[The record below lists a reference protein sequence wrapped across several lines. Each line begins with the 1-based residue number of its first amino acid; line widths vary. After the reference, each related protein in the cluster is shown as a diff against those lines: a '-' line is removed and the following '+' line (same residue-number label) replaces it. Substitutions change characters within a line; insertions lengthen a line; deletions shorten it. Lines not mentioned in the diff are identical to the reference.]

1 MRRFF
6 LGIILPSILAIVLFI
21 ISFYL
26 FYLPSLERNIME
38 GKKKMISELTNSV
51 VSIISDYASQAA
63 DGVMSD
69 TEARIEAAEKVERIR
84 YGDDDLDYFW
94 IIDMTPVMIM
104 HPYRPDLVGKD
115 LSDYRDPQGKRLF
128 VESVETVRE
137 EGEGYIDYYW
147 QWKDDSLT
155 IVPKLSYVRG
165 IPEWNWV
172 VGTGIYLED
181 VREEIRLAER
191 NLFRISLLIVLV
203 VSMMLLYI
211 IRQSMKMESG
221 RREAEKSLVL
231 SKQKYKMLVES
242 STIGTIMVAG
252 DNRVIYVNQKFLDIS
267 GFTRTRIEEEGIDD
281 LFNLSRDEIMDSVT
295 ENGRSSAIEA
305 VLKSSSGDIDII
317 LSVSRVDYNN
327 DHSYIIIVNEL
338 TGREV
343 AEKEREALEDDLR
356 LYLVLINQPV
366 SNLIKSVPLC
376 DMDTS
381 AARAAGMLR
390 DSDGDI
396 LVVLYQGVPTGVVT
410 AGDIS
415 KRVVAGG
422 YGSEHKVS
430 SVMSSP
436 VIGVT
441 GDTPVYKAIAL
452 CQSKNISGLAVRD
465 NSGRYTGMVTLES
478 LLMTRHHLL
487 TDLTGEI
494 AMATRVDDLK
504 EIYLRSTAIVKVLIE
519 LCASPAIITRLISLV
534 SDRIS
539 CRVTELAIE
548 KLGPPPAS
556 YCILA
561 MGSQG
566 RHEQTLLTDQDNGII
581 IEDGESC
588 GDEVLLYFRRLGKMI
603 SDDLHRIGYHYCR
616 GDVMASN
623 PEWVRPL
630 NVWKR
635 LFSEWIENSDPNSVL
650 DTNIFFD
657 FRGICGDVNLAASL
671 REHVTGMVSDKAV
684 FLFHMSQEIL
694 RFKPPVNIFGHI
706 VGEKDGS
713 EGALIDIKK
722 LMLQLTGFGRLYS
735 LKSGITETNT
745 PKRFSLIRDNG
756 VLPGNITDPVQEA
769 YSILSGFRLRRQ
781 AESMASGEE
790 ASNSIA
796 LGRLTEIEAS
806 ALRKI
811 ISLLSD
817 LSVRVSL
824 DFKGTVT

>member
-1 MRRFF
+1 
-6 LGIILPSILAIVLFI
+6 
-21 ISFYL
+21 
-26 FYLPSLERNIME
+26 
-38 GKKKMISELTNSV
+38 
-51 VSIISDYASQAA
+51 
-63 DGVMSD
+63 
-69 TEARIEAAEKVERIR
+69 
-84 YGDDDLDYFW
+84 
-94 IIDMTPVMIM
+94 
-104 HPYRPDLVGKD
+104 
-115 LSDYRDPQGKRLF
+115 
-128 VESVETVRE
+128 
-137 EGEGYIDYYW
+137 
-147 QWKDDSLT
+147 
-155 IVPKLSYVRG
+155 
-165 IPEWNWV
+165 
-172 VGTGIYLED
+172 
-181 VREEIRLAER
+181 
-191 NLFRISLLIVLV
+191 
-203 VSMMLLYI
+203 
-211 IRQSMKMESG
+211 
-221 RREAEKSLVL
+221 
-231 SKQKYKMLVES
+231 
-242 STIGTIMVAG
+242 
-252 DNRVIYVNQKFLDIS
+252 
-267 GFTRTRIEEEGIDD
+267 
-281 LFNLSRDEIMDSVT
+281 
-295 ENGRSSAIEA
+295 
-305 VLKSSSGDIDII
+305 
-317 LSVSRVDYNN
+317 
-327 DHSYIIIVNEL
+327 
-338 TGREV
+338 
-343 AEKEREALEDDLR
+343 
-356 LYLVLINQPV
+356 
-366 SNLIKSVPLC
+366 
-376 DMDTS
+376 
-381 AARAAGMLR
+381 
-390 DSDGDI
+390 
-396 LVVLYQGVPTGVVT
+396 
-410 AGDIS
+410 
-415 KRVVAGG
+415 
-422 YGSEHKVS
+422 
-430 SVMSSP
+430 
-436 VIGVT
+436 
-441 GDTPVYKAIAL
+441 
-452 CQSKNISGLAVRD
+452 
-465 NSGRYTGMVTLES
+465 MVTLES